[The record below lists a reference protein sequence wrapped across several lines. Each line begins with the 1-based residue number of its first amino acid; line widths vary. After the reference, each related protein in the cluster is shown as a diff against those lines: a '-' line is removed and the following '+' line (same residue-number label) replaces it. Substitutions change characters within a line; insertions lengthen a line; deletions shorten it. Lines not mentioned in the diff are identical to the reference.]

1 MYLDKQIVIHYSHK
15 SEGEKLFESLASDH
29 YAEPDQESILF
40 QDSSDWIYGSAQ
52 IKKGESS
59 LGVIHS

>member
-1 MYLDKQIVIHYSHK
+1 MHVDKRIVIYYSHK

-40 QDSSDWIYGSAQ
+40 KILPIGFTGRHRSKRGKAGS
-52 IKKGESS
+52 E
-59 LGVIHS
+59 